1 MTHPW
6 RLLLRVGRMS
16 PSYFDLETPGN
27 AWRRKIQHQ
36 PSCRFS
42 EQAPVG

>member
-1 MTHPW
+1 MTHPR
-6 RLLLRVGRMS
+6 RLLLQVAQMS
-16 PSYFDLETPGN
+16 PSYFDLGNPGN
-27 AWRRKIQHQ
+27 AWRQKFRHQ